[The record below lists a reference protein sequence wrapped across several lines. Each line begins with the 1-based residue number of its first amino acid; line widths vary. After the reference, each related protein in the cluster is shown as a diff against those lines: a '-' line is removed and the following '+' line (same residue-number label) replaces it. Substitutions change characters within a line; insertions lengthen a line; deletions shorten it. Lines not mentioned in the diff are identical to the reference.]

1 MTLKELRAQSG
12 KTCAEVASK
21 LNVCERTISY
31 YENGERRLSIEQVPT
46 LSELYDVTVE
56 ELVRAAILTVQ

>member
-12 KTCAEVASK
+12 RTCAEVA
-21 LNVCERTISY
+21 ERLAVTTQAMY
-31 YENGERRLSIEQVPT
+31 RYENGDRRLNIEQVPT

-56 ELVRAAILTVQ
+56 ELVSAAILTVQ

>member
-1 MTLKELRAQSG
+1 MYK
-12 KTCAEVASK
+12 
-21 LNVCERTISY
+21 
-31 YENGERRLSIEQVPT
+31 YENGDRRLSIEQVPT